1 MHVYGKTTIEG
12 GKTKSH
18 NDHRIAMCLAIA
30 AFFAEDEIEI
40 EEAEAVNKSYPHFW
54 EHVEILDFE

>member
-1 MHVYGKTTIEG
+1 
-12 GKTKSH
+12 
-18 NDHRIAMCLAIA
+18 MCLAIA

-54 EHVEILDFE
+54 EHLEILDFDSAQS